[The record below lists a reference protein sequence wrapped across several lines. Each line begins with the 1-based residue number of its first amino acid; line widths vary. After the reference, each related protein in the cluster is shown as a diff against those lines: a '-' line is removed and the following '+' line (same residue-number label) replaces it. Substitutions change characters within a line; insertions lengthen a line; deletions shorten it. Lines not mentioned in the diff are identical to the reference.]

1 MEELA
6 YWIVLSR
13 VAGIGRARLRRLK
26 QCFGALDRAWGASA
40 AQLRSAGLDERTVEH
55 LLEARAS
62 LNPDAEMGR
71 LRQCGIQA
79 LTADDERYPSR
90 LREAPDG
97 PAVLYV
103 RGSLPPDSTP
113 LVAVVGT
120 RRPTSY
126 GRQATAEL
134 VDGLVSRGVIIV
146 SGLAIGIDTVA
157 HREAL
162 ERGGTTV
169 AVLASGLDLVY
180 PAENLALAQR
190 IAANGALVSEYPPG
204 VKPRPESF
212 LLRNRIMSG
221 LSAGVVVIEAGERS
235 GALRTAH
242 AAVDQNREVFALPGS
257 IFSTQSRGTN
267 HLIQEG
273 AKLVRSVEDILVELG
288 IDVPTPELCPPIRV
302 QADAVQVRLLA
313 AMGSTPVHADDLARE
328 LMLPSGDVSAAL
340 TLLELQ
346 GLVQDVGSMQ
356 YVVSPRWRTVAS

>member
-1 MEELA
+1 MEEIA
-6 YWIVLSR
+6 YWITLSR

-26 QCFGALDRAWGASA
+26 EYFGTLDRVWCASA
-40 AQLRSAGLDERTVEH
+40 GQLRSTGLDEKTLGH
-55 LLEARAS
+55 LLEARS
-62 LNPDAEMGR
+62 TLDPDAELVR
-71 LRQCGIQA
+71 LKQCGIQA
-79 LTADDERYPSR
+79 LAADDERYPAR

-103 RGSLPPDSTP
+103 RGSLPRDEAP

-134 VDGLVSRGVIIV
+134 VDGLVSRGVVIV

-157 HREAL
+157 HRQTL
-162 ERGGTTV
+162 EQGGTTV
-169 AVLASGLDLVY
+169 AVIASGLDLVY
-180 PAENLALAQR
+180 PAENLSLAQR
-190 IAANGALVSEYPPG
+190 ITGQGALVSEYPPG

-221 LSAGVVVIEAGERS
+221 LSLGVVVVEAGERS

-242 AAVDQNREVFALPGS
+242 AAVDQDREVFALPGS

-267 HLIQEG
+267 RLIQEG

-288 IDVPTPELCPPIRV
+288 MEAATHESCPPLPA
-302 QADAVQVRLLA
+302 QADAVQVRVLA
-313 AMGSTPVHADDLARE
+313 AMSSTPLHADDLARE
-328 LMLPSGDVSAAL
+328 LVLPSGEVSAAL

-346 GLVQDVGSMQ
+346 GLVQDMGNMQ